1 MDDIGESIVVLSVNS
16 QGLRDKTKLHNVLT
30 YLKKL
35 HPHII
40 CLQDTH
46 LLSSDE
52 SEILK
57 IWPGEVI
64 IHGKSTNSR
73 GEAILL
79 SKNFE
84 YKIEHIFKDNDGN
97 LIELDLTISDI
108 KLKLICIYGPNKDNP
123 DFYESIENKIINNEI
138 MFY

>member
-1 MDDIGESIVVLSVNS
+1 MVLSVNS

-40 CLQDTH
+40 CLQDTR

-64 IHGKSTNSR
+64 INGKSTNSR
-73 GEAILL
+73 GVAI
-79 SKNFE
+79 
-84 YKIEHIFKDNDGN
+84 
-97 LIELDLTISDI
+97 
-108 KLKLICIYGPNKDNP
+108 
-123 DFYESIENKIINNEI
+123 
-138 MFY
+138 